1 MGVNQNILFGNVL
14 TNEGGGYHP
23 NLGVFIAPQ
32 SGVYVFSSSI
42 MTSVNVEQYAAIA
55 VNGNLVAQIYG
66 HSDNG
71 RHDQGSQTVVIKL
84 NAGDEVAVQ
93 STQSN
98 GDVWGNQFS
107 SFSGCL
113 VWLQ

>member
-1 MGVNQNILFGNVL
+1 MGINQNILFGNVL

-32 SGVYVFSSSI
+32 SGVYVFSSAI
-42 MTSVNVEQYAAIA
+42 MTNINKEQYSAIA

-66 HSDNG
+66 HADNG
-71 RHDQGSQTVVIKL
+71 RHDQGSQTVVLKL

-93 STQSN
+93 NRQSN
-98 GDVWGNQFS
+98 GDVWGSQFS

-113 VWLQ
+113 VWL